1 MQHFAEPQPTGTP
14 LPQWQPP
21 PSPSLPTTA
30 GRYCRLEPLRPDLHA
45 PGLYQALILE
55 GSASLWTYL
64 PAEPPPT
71 PEAFTRF
78 LIHRQS
84 EASTHALVILDP
96 DSGRPTG
103 ITSYLRID
111 PANGVVEIGW
121 VLFSPLLQRTRA
133 ATEALSL
140 QIDYAFQ
147 LGYRRVEWKCDSLN
161 APSRSAAER
170 LGFQYEGTFRQAV
183 VTKGRNRDTTW
194 YSLIDR
200 EWPAVR
206 AAHQRWLDPVNFLPD
221 GRQILRLSELTHS
234 VHTVR
239 T

>member
-1 MQHFAEPQPTGTP
+1 
-14 LPQWQPP
+14 
-21 PSPSLPTTA
+21 
-30 GRYCRLEPLRPDLHA
+30 
-45 PGLYQALILE
+45 
-55 GSASLWTYL
+55 
-64 PAEPPPT
+64 
-71 PEAFTRF
+71 